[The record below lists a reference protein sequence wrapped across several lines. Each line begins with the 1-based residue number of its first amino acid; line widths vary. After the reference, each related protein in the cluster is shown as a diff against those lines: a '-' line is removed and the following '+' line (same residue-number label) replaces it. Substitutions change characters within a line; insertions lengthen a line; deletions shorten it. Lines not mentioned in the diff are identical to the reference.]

1 MSMTTSDVSVRAVLA
16 ALLLAAPAAAQAVF
30 LPIPNASGVP
40 VPGPFQAGHLSGFV
54 PAPGTT
60 FGTDRSSVRISTDG
74 STVVLRV
81 AKSTPSGLAADIAIW
96 TENGGVEVLAPD
108 TGIYGWGVSGIVS
121 DGSIVYGPNW
131 VWTRNGG
138 LQSLAAAL
146 QPLGNASI
154 FGCSEDGSVVTGWA
168 RTAFSGPGATPTGD
182 YFRWQVGQGAP
193 QVLPRDPQHPAG
205 YFPCNGVSGDGN
217 VVGGHTWA
225 PSALFYESFA
235 GALVTLTGATV
246 ITAESEGNPTLVNDL
261 SNDGSVAVGQAALA
275 GFGVVAY
282 RWTAAGGLQDLQ
294 VPGWG
299 ATAEA
304 CSLFGDIVVGGTGG
318 FSGPRA
324 FLWDA
329 TLGARDL
336 QTELVTNFGLG
347 AQLAGWELWIATDV
361 SFDGRA
367 IVGFGRNPQGD
378 YQAFLVRFPATP
390 AVVTSYGLPC
400 AGPQGPVDLAATKA
414 PYIGTTAIASCQG
427 LSDQALQL
435 TVFGFAPIA
444 TPLASLLPAG
454 VAGCD
459 LLASPDVLV
468 PLAVAN
474 GIGRQ
479 TLAIPALASLVG
491 QTYVQQVVRLDVA
504 AGAFTSLAGSNG
516 LALTIGAY

>member
-1 MSMTTSDVSVRAVLA
+1 MMRHEFTASAFLA
-16 ALLLAAPAAAQAVF
+16 ATLLSAPSTAQAVF
-30 LPIPNASGVP
+30 LPIPNASGAP
-40 VPGPFQAGHLSGFV
+40 IPGPFQAGHLSGFV
-54 PAPGTT
+54 PAPGASV
-60 FGTDRSSVRISTDG
+60 GTDRSSVRISADG

-81 AKSTPSGLAADIAIW
+81 ARSAPSGLAADIAIW

-108 TGIYGWGVSGIVS
+108 TGIYGWGVSGISS
-121 DGSIVYGPNW
+121 DGSTVYGPNW
-131 VWTRNGG
+131 VWTRSGG
-138 LQSLAAAL
+138 FQSLAAAL
-146 QPLGNASI
+146 QPLGNAAI

-168 RTAFSGPGATPTGD
+168 QAGVSGPGATPTGD

-193 QVLPRDPQHPAG
+193 QVLPRDPQHPNG
-205 YFPCNGVSGDGN
+205 YFPFSCLSGDGN

-225 PSALFYESFA
+225 PSALYYESFA
-235 GALVTLTGATV
+235 GALVTPAGATV

-261 SNDGSVAVGQAALA
+261 SNDASVAVGQAALA
-275 GFGVVAY
+275 GFGLVAF

-299 ATAEA
+299 ASAEG

-324 FLWDA
+324 FYWTA
-329 TLGARDL
+329 GNGTRDL
-336 QTELVTNFGLG
+336 QTDLISNFGLG
-347 AQLAGWELWIATDV
+347 TELIGWELWTALDV

-378 YQAFLVRFPATP
+378 YQAFVVRFPAMP
-390 AVVTSYGLPC
+390 AVVTPYGLPC
-400 AGPQGPVDLAATKA
+400 PGPQGLLDLTATKA

-454 VAGCD
+454 VAGCN

-468 PLAVAN
+468 PLAVVN
-474 GIGRQ
+474 GVGRQ
-479 TLAIPALASLVG
+479 SLAIPALATLVG
-491 QTYVQQVVRLDVA
+491 QTYVQQVVRLDLT
-504 AGAFTSLAGSNG
+504 AGSGVFASVAGSNG